1 MVKDGNGQAAAMRKL
16 RRLVKGIRVAM
27 MTTTTEDG
35 TLHSRP
41 MATSEALDEDGALW
55 FFTSSETEKVR
66 EINADHHVNIA
77 YSDPEN
83 DRYVSI
89 TGMARVVRDREKMQ
103 KLWSPMLRVWF
114 PRGLDEPDIALLR
127 VEVERAEYWDPSAGL
142 LSAIVSRVRSAVT
155 GAPKFPARHGR
166 IDLRH
171 EEDQKR
177 AA

>member
-1 MVKDGNGQAAAMRKL
+1 MVKDGNGHAAAMRKL

-27 MTTTTEDG
+27 MTTTTGDG

-41 MATSEALDEDGALW
+41 MATCEALDEDGALW
-55 FFTSSETEKVR
+55 FFTSCETAKVH

-83 DRYVSI
+83 DRYVSLM
-89 TGMARVVRDREKMQ
+89 GMARVVRDREKMQ

-127 VEVERAEYWDPSAGL
+127 VEVDQAEYWDPSAGL
-142 LSAIVSRVRSAVT
+142 FSAIVSRVRSAVT
-155 GAPKFPARHGR
+155 GAPGFPARHGR

-171 EEDQKR
+171 GEEHPR

>member
-1 MVKDGNGQAAAMRKL
+1 
-16 RRLVKGIRVAM
+16 
-27 MTTTTEDG
+27 
-35 TLHSRP
+35 
-41 MATSEALDEDGALW
+41 MATSEVLEEDGALW
-55 FFTSSETEKVR
+55 FFTSCETEKVR

-103 KLWSPMLRVWF
+103 KLWSPVLRIWF

-127 VEVERAEYWDPSAGL
+127 VEVDRAEYWDPSAGL

-155 GAPKFPARHGR
+155 GAPGFPARHGR

-171 EEDQKR
+171 EHEEEEKPR

>member
-1 MVKDGNGQAAAMRKL
+1 MMKDGGNGHAAMRKL

-41 MATSEALDEDGALW
+41 MATSEALDDDGALW
-55 FFTSSETEKVR
+55 FFTSCETEKVR

-77 YSDPEN
+77 FADPN
-83 DRYVSI
+83 DDRYVSI
-89 TGMARVVRDREKMQ
+89 TGMAEVVRDREMMH
-103 KLWSPMLRVWF
+103 KLWSPMLRIWF

-155 GAPKFPARHGR
+155 GAPGFPAKHGW
-166 IDLRH
+166 IDLRQ
-171 EEDQKR
+171 EQEQK